1 MAPRPKNPN
10 MAAGGFDPVR
20 WVGKAFLAVVQKDP
34 TLYRDMY
41 YLIRERVGNNLAG
54 ELVSALHDAGA
65 DQFEKPKKEMTDEA
79 KAALVARLAK
89 GKRKKQATEYVE
101 TEKRSARATATR
113 TVVERELVA
122 EPTEADLPEEL
133 K

>member
-1 MAPRPKNPN
+1 MAPKAKNPSTT
-10 MAAGGFDPVR
+10 AAGFDPVR

-34 TLYRDMY
+34 ALYRDLY
-41 YLIRERVGNNLAG
+41 YIIRDRVGNNLAG

-65 DQFEKPKKEMTDEA
+65 DQFDKPKREMTDEA

-89 GKRKKQATEYVE
+89 GKRKKQGIDP
-101 TEKRSARATATR
+101 
-113 TVVERELVA
+113 ELVE

>member
-1 MAPRPKNPN
+1 MAPKPRAPKTD
-10 MAAGGFDPVR
+10 AHGFDPVR

-34 TLYRDMY
+34 ALYRDLY
-41 YLIRERVGNNLAG
+41 YIIRDRVGNNLAG

-65 DQFEKPKKEMTDEA
+65 DQFEKPKREMTDEA

-89 GKRKKQATEYVE
+89 GKRKKQA
-101 TEKRSARATATR
+101 
-113 TVVERELVA
+113 
-122 EPTEADLPEEL
+122 PEADPLQEL

>member
-1 MAPRPKNPN
+1 MAPKARAPN
-10 MAAGGFDPVR
+10 MAANFDPVR

-34 TLYRDMY
+34 TLYRDLY

-79 KAALVARLAK
+79 KAALVARLQK
-89 GKRKKQATEYVE
+89 GKRA
-101 TEKRSARATATR
+101 KR
-113 TVVERELVA
+113 V
-122 EPTEADLPEEL
+122 PPEEVL
-133 K
+133 QDEVKERAERLQDLM